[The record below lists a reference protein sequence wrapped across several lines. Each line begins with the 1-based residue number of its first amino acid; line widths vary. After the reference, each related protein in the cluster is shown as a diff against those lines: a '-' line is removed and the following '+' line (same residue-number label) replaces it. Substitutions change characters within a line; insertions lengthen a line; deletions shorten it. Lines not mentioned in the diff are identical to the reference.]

1 MWVNLRSNGI
11 IFYHKAVIYLCLL
24 ISTIST
30 KNIAVT
36 RILILTANPTN
47 SDRLRLDEEVREIQQ
62 GLRRSRHYDQFE
74 IIARWAVQPRDLRQA
89 LLDHEPQIVHFAG
102 HGAGSDGLI
111 LEGND
116 GQVQLVSTES
126 LSALFE
132 HFQQSIECV
141 LLNACYSQ
149 EQARAIHQ
157 HINCV
162 IGMSQSIGDRA
173 AIEFAVGFYDS
184 LGAGSSYSRAF
195 ELGRV
200 AIALAGL
207 SESEAPQIHINLLES
222 EPPSSPGKPNME
234 GGTMDLLS
242 PFYVERSTDAIA
254 LNEIERSG
262 GVTMTIKGPRQIGKS
277 SLLMRL
283 LAKAEQVGKRVVY
296 LDFQELDQSV
306 LQDADRFYQHFCTQI
321 TAGLNLSNDPLDL
334 ALGRNFSCGR
344 YIESKVLR
352 LLNSPVVLAIDKVER
367 VFGTEFQSDF
377 FSMLRSWHNRRA
389 ITPLW
394 RQLDLVMITA
404 MEPYRLIS
412 DLNLSPF
419 NVGRI
424 IDLVD
429 FSAAQVADLNQ
440 RYHSPLNPQQLQ
452 QLMGF
457 LSGHPYLTM
466 HSLQLL
472 AANITTMLQLFD
484 RSTTYGGH
492 FDDHFRMFRLD
503 GRPELQQGMLEV
515 IRHQRCTDESVLF
528 LLLSVGLVCRKGN
541 RVVPRC
547 QLYADYFQDNL
558 YD

>member
-1 MWVNLRSNGI
+1 VNFRSNGI
-11 IFYHKAVIYLCLL
+11 ISYHKAVIYLCLL

-36 RILILTANPTN
+36 KILILTANPTN

-74 IIARWAVQPRDLRQA
+74 IIARWAVRPRDLRQA

-102 HGAGSDGLI
+102 HGAGSDGLV

-116 GQVQLVSTES
+116 GQVQLVSTKS
-126 LSALFE
+126 LSALFK

-173 AIEFAVGFYDS
+173 VIEFAVGFYDS
-184 LGAGSSYSRAF
+184 LGAGSSYGRAF

-207 SESEAPQIHINLLES
+207 SESEAPQIHINFSES

-262 GVTMTIKGPRQIGKS
+262 GITMTIKGPRQIGKS

-296 LDFQELDQSV
+296 LDFQELDQSI

-344 YIESKVLR
+344 YVESKVLR
-352 LLNSPVVLAIDKVER
+352 LLNNPVVLAIDKVER

-429 FSAAQVADLNQ
+429 FSAAQVTDLNQ

-503 GRPELQQGMLEV
+503 GRPELQQGLLEV

-541 RVVPRC
+541 RVLPRC
-547 QLYADYFQDNL
+547 QLYADYFQDHL

>member
-1 MWVNLRSNGI
+1 V
-11 IFYHKAVIYLCLL
+11 K
-24 ISTIST
+24 
-30 KNIAVT
+30 K
-36 RILILTANPTN
+36 ILILTANPTN
-47 SDRLRLDEEVREIQQ
+47 TDELRLNEEVREIQE
-62 GLRRSRHYDQFE
+62 GLQRSRRRDQFE
-74 IIARWAVQPRDLRQA
+74 IIAKWAVRPKDLSRA
-89 LLDHEPQIVHFAG
+89 LLDHEPQIVHFSS
-102 HGAGSDGLI
+102 HGAGSDGLV
-111 LEGND
+111 LESD
-116 GQVQLVSTES
+116 DDHMKPVSGES
-126 LSALFE
+126 LAELFGL
-132 HFQQSIECV
+132 FPSIECV
-141 LLNACYSQ
+141 LLSGCYS
-149 EQARAIHQ
+149 EVQATAIHQ
-157 HINCV
+157 HIDCI
-162 IGMSQSIGDRA
+162 IGMSQSVSDRT
-173 AIEFAVGFYDS
+173 AIRFAVGFYDALGANRGYAEAFQFGLTAIRLEGISESNTPQMKQRIQRTS
-184 LGAGSSYSRAF
+184 LGNNDSSIPKD
-195 ELGRV
+195 L
-200 AIALAGL
+200 
-207 SESEAPQIHINLLES
+207 
-222 EPPSSPGKPNME
+222 
-234 GGTMDLLS
+234 GGTMNPLS

-262 GVTMTIKGPRQIGKS
+262 GVTMTIKGSRQLGKS

-283 LAKAEQVGKRVVY
+283 LDKARQVGKRVVY

-344 YIESKVLR
+344 YVESKVLR
-352 LLNSPVVLAIDKVER
+352 LLNNPVVLAIDKVEM

-377 FSMLRSWHNRRA
+377 FSMLRSWHNKRA
-389 ITPLW
+389 IIPLW
-394 RQLDLVMITA
+394 KQLDLVMITA

-503 GRPELQQGMLEV
+503 GQPELQQGMLEV
-515 IRHQRCTDESVLF
+515 IRHQHCTDESVLF

-547 QLYADYFQDNL
+547 QLYADYFQDHL